1 MKPELKNAFME
12 VAHVFAKLSK
22 AQRLKVGAI
31 AVKDGRVLSIGYN
44 GTPPGFDNT
53 CEDENG
59 NTKIE
64 VLHAEA
70 NCIAKLAKCTESSE
84 GSVMFVTHSPCVE
97 CAKQI
102 FVAGVK
108 EVYYDKEYRD
118 ISGVS
123 LLKKLG
129 VKTEH
134 WSFEDGK

>member
-22 AQRLKVGAI
+22 AERLKVGAI

-44 GTPPGFDNT
+44 GTPPGFDNA

-59 NTKIE
+59 KTKIE

-70 NCIAKLAKCTESSE
+70 NCIAKLAKCTESSND
-84 GSVMFVTHSPCVE
+84 SIMFVTHSPCIE

-102 FVAGVK
+102 FVAGIK

-118 ISGVS
+118 ITGIT
-123 LLKKLG
+123 LLKKLN
-129 VKTEH
+129 VKTEQ
-134 WSFEDGK
+134 WKNDGK

>member
-22 AQRLKVGAI
+22 AERLKVGAI

-44 GTPPGFDNT
+44 GTPPGFDNV

-59 NTKIE
+59 KTKIE

-70 NCIAKLAKCTESSE
+70 NCIAKLAKCTESSND
-84 GSVMFVTHSPCVE
+84 SIMFVTHSPCIE

-102 FVAGVK
+102 FVAGIK

-118 ISGVS
+118 TAGIT
-123 LLKKLG
+123 LLKKLN
-129 VKTEH
+129 VKIEQ
-134 WSFEDGK
+134 WNYNG

>member
-1 MKPELKNAFME
+1 VKQELKNAFME

-22 AQRLKVGAI
+22 AERLKVGAI

-44 GTPPGFDNT
+44 GTPPGFDNV

-59 NTKIE
+59 KTKIE

-70 NCIAKLAKCTESSE
+70 NCIAKLAKCTESSND
-84 GSVMFVTHSPCVE
+84 SIMFVTHSPCIE

-102 FVAGVK
+102 FVAGIK

-118 ISGVS
+118 TAGIT
-123 LLKKLG
+123 LLKKLN
-129 VKTEH
+129 VKIEQ
-134 WSFEDGK
+134 WNYNG

>member
-1 MKPELKNAFME
+1 ME

-22 AQRLKVGAI
+22 AERLKVGAI

-44 GTPPGFDNT
+44 GTPPGFDNV

-59 NTKIE
+59 KTKIE

-70 NCIAKLAKCTESSE
+70 NCIAKLAKCTESSND
-84 GSVMFVTHSPCVE
+84 SIMFVTHSPCIE

-102 FVAGVK
+102 FVAGIK

-118 ISGVS
+118 TAGIT
-123 LLKKLG
+123 LLKKLN
-129 VKTEH
+129 VKIEQ
-134 WSFEDGK
+134 WNYNG